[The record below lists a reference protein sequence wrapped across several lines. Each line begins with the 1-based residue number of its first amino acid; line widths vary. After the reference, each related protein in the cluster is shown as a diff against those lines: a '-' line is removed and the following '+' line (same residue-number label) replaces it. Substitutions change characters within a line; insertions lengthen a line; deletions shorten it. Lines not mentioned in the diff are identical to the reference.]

1 MNRRRFLGVAGAVAA
16 GAVATEGVL
25 LAPRRLD
32 VTRHRLPPRSSG
44 RGRPSTATPRV
55 VVRVAVLV
63 DLHLREVSSFHERIA
78 AAVADAD
85 VDLIVIVGDAID
97 RSDRLSA
104 LSEFLDLLP
113 AGPQRLATLGTWE
126 SWRGVDRGAL
136 RRTYE
141 ASGPRLLVNEAAA
154 VRPGV
159 VVFGADDSLA
169 GSPDLS
175 AVPRDGSEVL
185 LLAHC
190 PDFRDRIPAGA
201 GARIRAMIA
210 GHTHGG
216 QVAIGGWAPLRPPG
230 SGPYVSGWYRGEGTD
245 LFVSRGLGTS
255 VVPVRLGATPEL
267 AIIDWV
273 PGSDDPG
280 RG

>member
-1 MNRRRFLGVAGAVAA
+1 MNRRRFIGVTGAVAA

-25 LAPRRLD
+25 LAPGRLE
-32 VTRHRLPPRSSG
+32 VTRHRLSPSN
-44 RGRPSTATPRV
+44 RGGQVSTATAGV
-55 VVRVAVLV
+55 VVRVAVLA
-63 DLHLREVSSFHERIA
+63 DLHLGEVSGFHERIA
-78 AAVADAD
+78 EAVADAD

-97 RSDRLSA
+97 RADRLPVLA
-104 LSEFLDLLP
+104 DFLGLLP
-113 AGPQRLATLGTWE
+113 TGPRRLATLGNWE
-126 SWRGVDRGAL
+126 YWSGVDRVAL

-141 ASGPRLLVNEAAA
+141 AAGVRLLVNEGTE

-159 VVFGADDSLA
+159 AIFGADDSLA

-175 AVPRDGSEVL
+175 TVPRDGSEVL

-190 PDFRDRIPAGA
+190 PEFRDRLPADA
-201 GARIRAMIA
+201 ARGIRAMIA

-230 SGPYVSGWYRGEGTD
+230 SGRYVSGWYRDEGTD

-255 VVPVRLGATPEL
+255 VLPVRLGANPEL

-273 PGSDDPG
+273 PGSDHPE